1 MGPMGGEDGFKDTIN
16 LYIVDPVDTMAILLQ
31 WAMLYLAYFP
41 DVQKKLRD
49 VIDKVAVMFSCAIS
63 IMCTLCQF
71 YEVFVMFGQKKRW
84 SLCEVWSFT
93 VKRLTCLLSRN
104 SYCGLTFELVSEIR
118 GYTFHNCALQRA
130 DDENNIVGRPS
141 LTIIKNAANI

>member
-71 YEVFVMFGQKKRW
+71 Y
-84 SLCEVWSFT
+84 
-93 VKRLTCLLSRN
+93 
-104 SYCGLTFELVSEIR
+104 
-118 GYTFHNCALQRA
+118 
-130 DDENNIVGRPS
+130 
-141 LTIIKNAANI
+141 